1 MKDTVPFDVTSLVSR
16 LSLSRPPV
24 RQQRQYIS
32 SHLLLFLFIFFT
44 GNVWKYLISS
54 LSERF
59 IRVDEFALVFP
70 NEEEEEEEEKEK
82 VCYHNE
88 ASFLAAGGQAGT
100 GQCCDDG

>member
-44 GNVWKYLISS
+44 GNVWKYLVSS

-59 IRVDEFALVFP
+59 IRVDEFAF
-70 NEEEEEEEEKEK
+70 NEEEEEEEKEK

>member
-44 GNVWKYLISS
+44 GNVWKYLVSS

-59 IRVDEFALVFP
+59 IRVDEFAL
-70 NEEEEEEEEKEK
+70 NEEEEEEEKEK